1 MQAGTSCGP
10 AEHGPGGGGS
20 GGGHTHRVEI
30 SAKSDYS
37 IRALA
42 ELAAAGGGP
51 CKVSEVAFRQ
61 GISPRFLQNLLL
73 QLRRR
78 GLVHSQRGTDGG
90 YRLARAPEAITL
102 ADVFRAVDGP
112 LADVRGE
119 RPEDLDY
126 PGLAAA
132 LPEVWMAVR
141 VSMRR
146 VLEVVTVAD
155 VAAGR
160 LPPALQAMIEPT
172 DAWKSDPDR

>member
-1 MQAGTSCGP
+1 M
-10 AEHGPGGGGS
+10 
-20 GGGHTHRVEI
+20 EI
-30 SAKSDYS
+30 SAKADYS

-51 CKVSEVAFRQ
+51 CTVRDVAYRQ

-90 YRLARAPEAITL
+90 YRLARPPEAITL

-119 RPEDLDY
+119 RPEDLEY
-126 PGLAAA
+126 PGVAAA

-146 VLEVVTVAD
+146 VLEEVTVAD

-160 LPPALQAMIEPT
+160 LPPALQPLVDTA

>member
-1 MQAGTSCGP
+1 M
-10 AEHGPGGGGS
+10 
-20 GGGHTHRVEI
+20 EI

-42 ELAAAGGGP
+42 ELAAEGGGP
-51 CKVSEVAFRQ
+51 CKVSDVAYRQ

-90 YRLARAPEAITL
+90 YRLARPAEAITL
-102 ADVFRAVDGP
+102 ADVFRAIDGP

-126 PGLAAA
+126 PGAAV

-146 VLEVVTVAD
+146 ILEEVTVAD

-160 LPPALQAMIEPT
+160 LPPSLQLLVSDT
-172 DAWKSDPDR
+172 DAWKSDVDR

>member
-1 MQAGTSCGP
+1 M
-10 AEHGPGGGGS
+10 
-20 GGGHTHRVEI
+20 EI
-30 SAKSDYS
+30 SAKSEYS

-51 CKVSEVAFRQ
+51 CKVGDVAYRQ

-90 YRLARAPEAITL
+90 YRLARPAEAITL

-126 PGLAAA
+126 PGAAA

-146 VLEVVTVAD
+146 ILEEVTVAD

-160 LPPALQAMIEPT
+160 LPPSLQALVSDT
-172 DAWKSDPDR
+172 DAWKSDSDR